1 MCLIITCN
9 PKTAFSQSH
18 LTIGLTAFAILAM
31 CKEHQYDQFFTRN
44 VYIKFDNSN
53 MRYYKDTPESL
64 SWEIQLFKN
73 GGSNII
79 IFH

>member
-1 MCLIITCN
+1 
-9 PKTAFSQSH
+9 
-18 LTIGLTAFAILAM
+18 M

-53 MRYYKDTPESL
+53 IRYYKDTPESL

-79 IFH
+79 LFRW